1 LFEFTKKPIIIL
13 ASLTLI
19 ATHIPLKVAAQ
30 SATIPEK
37 SATANLQNNEII
49 RPHDFDDFD
58 YQSFLDEMVR
68 DIKEETGEEIS
79 AVLDENSNVVISYY
93 NENNKKSKIIIVDP
107 ITSETSID
115 GIDYG
120 EIIETETFIDYSKVD
135 NFSLMSTSD
144 WSPVY
149 YHTTKN
155 TIKKLTGDLS
165 RGAIYAAL
173 IITAVVS
180 VASGIGLTAPVL
192 LSRAKTALTSF
203 GFSVTS
209 TLTGDILNG
218 SWSYDTYRTKGL
230 VSSGGSSYKQRAYRY
245 QNGYFRANF
254 KIGNYT
260 SPTWT
265 TRGKTGAW
273 WFATRP
279 Y

>member
-1 LFEFTKKPIIIL
+1 MLKFTKKSIIML
-13 ASLTLI
+13 ASLSLI
-19 ATHIPLKVAAQ
+19 ATHTPLKVAAQ

-37 SATANLQNNEII
+37 AATVNLQSSEIL
-49 RPHDFDDFD
+49 RPYDFDDFD

-68 DIKEETGEEIS
+68 EIKEETGEEIS
-79 AVLDENSNVVISYY
+79 AVLDQNSNVVISYY
-93 NENNKKSKIIIVDP
+93 NEDNEKSEIVVDP
-107 ITSETSID
+107 VTSEAIID

-120 EIIETETFIDYSKVD
+120 EIIETETFVDYSKVE
-135 NFSLMSTSD
+135 NFSIMSTSD

-149 YHTTKN
+149 YHTTRN

-165 RGAIYAAL
+165 RGAIYTAL

-203 GFSVTS
+203 GFSVAS
-209 TLTGDILNG
+209 TLTGDLLNG

-230 VSSGGSSYKQRAYRY
+230 VSTGGSSYKQRAYRY
-245 QNGYFRANF
+245 QNGSFRANF

-260 SPTWT
+260 SPTWI